1 MRFKSF
7 LLFASTALMILQ
19 LQAQVMTPE
28 LLWELG
34 RVSAIGIS
42 DDQQFLYYKV
52 SRPNMANNDF
62 DSKIFRYD
70 FGSATHTA
78 VDSTEGIKDSNLS
91 PDGKWKLSV
100 EQKKELKVFGK
111 DLYNDVPESNAYIYD
126 DLQHRHWDKWH
137 DGTYNHLIL
146 NDTKGKKPAIDI
158 MFGEPYHSPTSP
170 FGGSDDYTWSPDSK
184 RVVYVC
190 KKVKGREY
198 MNSTNTDLYAYEVSS
213 GNTVNLT
220 ADNPGYDTSPKYS
233 KNGTLAWLSMARNG
247 YESDKNNLKVLVDGK
262 AINLTQTWD
271 GTVDE
276 FIWSSDG
283 STIYFTAPFKGTEQL
298 FSVAIPDK
306 KGVKGPV
313 NQITEG
319 QWNVTGLV
327 GQVGENIIAGR
338 MDMNHAKELFSINA
352 SNGKMKKITS
362 VNDEIYAGLKLSNV
376 EARTVET
383 VDGKDMLV
391 WVIYPPDFDPKKQYC
406 TLLYAQGGPQSALSQ
421 FYSFRWNFQL
431 MAANGYIV
439 VAPNRRGMPG
449 HGVAW
454 NEQISKDWGGLN
466 MQDYLS
472 AIDAMAEEPYVNLNG
487 LGVVGASY
495 GGYSV
500 FRLAGIHD
508 GRFSS
513 FIAHAGIFNLRSMY
527 GTTEELF
534 FANWDLGGAYWDYMN
549 QDAQRSFN
557 KFDPSSLVGEWN
569 TPIMIIQGGKD
580 YRVPEG
586 QALEAFTAA
595 QELGIKSRLLYFP
608 DENHWILKP
617 QNGLVWQRE
626 FFKWL
631 DETLPIR

>member
-1 MRFKSF
+1 MSFKKF
-7 LLFASTALMILQ
+7 LLFAFAVLLTIQ
-19 LQAQVMTPE
+19 LKAQVMTPE

-34 RVSAIGIS
+34 RVSAIGIT
-42 DDQQFLYYKV
+42 DDQQSLFYKV
-52 SRPNMANNDF
+52 NRPNMANNDF
-62 DSKIFRYD
+62 DSEIFRYD

-78 VDSTEGIKDSNLS
+78 VDSAEGIKEHNLS
-91 PDGKWKLSV
+91 PDGKWKLTV
-100 EQKKELKVFGK
+100 EKKKELKVFGK
-111 DLYNDVPESNAYIYD
+111 DLYNEVPESKAYIYD
-126 DLQHRHWDKWH
+126 DLQHRHWDTWH

-146 NDTKGKKPAIDI
+146 NDTKGKSPAIDI
-158 MFGEPYHSPTSP
+158 MFGEPYHTPTSP

-184 RVVYVC
+184 RVVYVS
-190 KKVKGREY
+190 KKVKGKEY
-198 MNSTNTDLYAYEVSS
+198 MNSTNTDIYAYEVST

-220 ADNPGYDTSPKYS
+220 ADNPGYDTSPKFS

-247 YESDKNNLKVLVDGK
+247 YESDKNNLKVRVDGK
-262 AINLTQTWD
+262 AVNLTQTWD
-271 GTVDE
+271 GTVNE
-276 FIWSSDG
+276 FIWSNDG
-283 STIYFTAPFKGTEQL
+283 TVLYFTAPVKGTEQL

-306 KGVKGPV
+306 KGVQGPV
-313 NQITEG
+313 KQVTEG
-319 QWNVTGLV
+319 QWDVTGLV
-327 GQVGENIIAGR
+327 GQVGADIIAGR
-338 MDMNHAKELFSINA
+338 MDMNHAMELFSINA
-352 SNGKMKKITS
+352 SNGQMKKITT
-362 VNDEIYAGLKLSNV
+362 VNDEVFDGLKLSTV
-376 EARTVET
+376 EERTVQT
-383 VDGKDMLV
+383 VDGQDMLV

-406 TLLYAQGGPQSALSQ
+406 TLLYTQGGPQSALSQ

-431 MAANGYIV
+431 MAAQGYIV

-472 AIDAMAEEPYVNLNG
+472 AIDAMSQEPYVNLNG
-487 LGVVGASY
+487 LGAVGASY

-500 FRLAGIHD
+500 YRLAGIHD

-513 FIAHAGIFNLRSMY
+513 FIAHAGVFNLKSMY

-534 FANWDLGGAYWDYMN
+534 FTNWDLGGAYWDRMN
-549 QDAQRSFN
+549 MEAQRSYN
-557 KFDPSSLVGEWN
+557 KFDPSALVGEWN
-569 TPIMIIQGGKD
+569 TPMMIIQGGKD

-586 QALEAFTAA
+586 QSFEAFTAA
-595 QELGIKSRLLYFP
+595 QQLGIKSRLLYFP